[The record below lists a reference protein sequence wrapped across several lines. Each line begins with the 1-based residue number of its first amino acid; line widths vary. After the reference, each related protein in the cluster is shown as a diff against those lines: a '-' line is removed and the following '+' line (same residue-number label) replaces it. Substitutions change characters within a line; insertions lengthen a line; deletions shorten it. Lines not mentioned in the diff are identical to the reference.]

1 MIAHRLRPLGW
12 IAAVTIAALFFYLIS
27 SRVATERGRL
37 EATDMRIV
45 QVSRDIR
52 RLQTELAARGS
63 MRQLERW
70 NGEVLALSAPT
81 ADQYRNPVQLA
92 SLQIGPATAKPET
105 VETALVSAAPAVKD
119 AMPVVERA
127 VEMRK
132 GGNAGPV
139 DPSGARPTLL
149 HTVSAVK
156 VARAP
161 SPAPVQTQPVARL
174 QRVAMLDSGTLGDI
188 SRRAAREAHEAGG
201 R

>member
-27 SRVATERGRL
+27 SRVAAERGRL
-37 EATDMRIV
+37 EATNMRIV

-70 NGEVLALSAPT
+70 NGETLALSAPT
-81 ADQYRNPVQLA
+81 ADQYRNPMQLA
-92 SLQIGPATAKPET
+92 SLQLGPVTAKPEA
-105 VETALVSAAPAVKD
+105 VETALVSAAPTVKD

-127 VEMRK
+127 VETRK
-132 GGNAGPV
+132 GLDTGPV
-139 DPSGARPTLL
+139 DPSGARRSLL
-149 HTVSAVK
+149 HTVAAVRE
-156 VARAP
+156 ARA
-161 SPAPVQTQPVARL
+161 SATPAAPLARL

-188 SRRAAREAHEAGG
+188 TKRAAREAHEVGG